1 MVPVSEQTPD
11 FSSQAGLQQH
21 VHIFVILKCAIQSE
35 VKEAETYK
43 SSKEAQLFNPNPTL
57 M

>member
-11 FSSQAGLQQH
+11 FSAQAGLQQH
-21 VHIFVILKCAIQSE
+21 VDIFVILKRAIQSE
-35 VKEAETYK
+35 VKEAETCK
-43 SSKEAQLFNPNPTL
+43 SSKEAQLFNPNPTS

>member
-21 VHIFVILKCAIQSE
+21 VHIFVILERAIQSE
-35 VKEAETYK
+35 VKEAETCK
-43 SSKEAQLFNPNPTL
+43 SSKEAQLFNPNPTS